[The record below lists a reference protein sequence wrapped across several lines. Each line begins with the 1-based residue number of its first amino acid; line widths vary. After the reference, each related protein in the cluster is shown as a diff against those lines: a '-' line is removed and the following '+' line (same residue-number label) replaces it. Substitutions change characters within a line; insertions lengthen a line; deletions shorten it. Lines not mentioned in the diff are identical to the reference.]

1 MSDQAAPTDPVSWLS
16 IRPGW
21 KVVSGDGDEVGEVDE
36 VAGDDTEDI
45 FDGLAV
51 ATSALGKP
59 RYVVS
64 DQVGEISDGV
74 VHLTIDRAAF
84 EQLGEYL
91 EPATSGEI
99 EPDSKGGLGETLGA
113 DMREVEAKV
122 AAPIQKDEH
131 SMGLGER
138 ISLFFK
144 RRKG

>member
-1 MSDQAAPTDPVSWLS
+1 
-16 IRPGW
+16 
-21 KVVSGDGDEVGEVDE
+21 
-36 VAGDDTEDI
+36 
-45 FDGLAV
+45 
-51 ATSALGKP
+51 
-59 RYVVS
+59 VS

-122 AAPIQKDEH
+122 AAPIQKHEH